1 MGEGVAVLESS
12 ESDVIVLK
20 VLVASTGEDG
30 GVLNSSTASPG
41 TISCIVQC
49 HAIIIIIDFNTILS

>member
-12 ESDVIVLK
+12 ESGIIILK

-41 TISCIVQC
+41 TMSCIIKCNCNV
-49 HAIIIIIDFNTILS
+49 L

>member
-1 MGEGVAVLESS
+1 MGEGVAVLELS

-30 GVLNSSTASPG
+30 GVLNSS
-41 TISCIVQC
+41 
-49 HAIIIIIDFNTILS
+49 